1 MHGYRLTKGM
11 DLTKFVHTK
20 FPALVGPPAV
30 PETYMVSKELV
41 AYLETLVAFT
51 PYYRADDPRM
61 SGKMEMFYTKALK
74 RYQAFPYKD
83 FHKYIS
89 KKLIAFYDRFEPAVV
104 REESTQPGSPQ
115 EGDVV
120 ETGPL
125 PEGSIVNQSYH
136 MSGSED
142 EDKEAGP
149 PAAAAAGPGPVA
161 GAAGPAADAAAE
173 AAAISPDA
181 VSAPVAQAA
190 AQG

>member
-1 MHGYRLTKGM
+1 M
-11 DLTKFVHTK
+11 DLTVFVHTT

-83 FHKYIS
+83 FHKYVS

-104 REESTQPGSPQ
+104 REESKEPGSPM

-125 PEGSIVNQSYH
+125 PEGSIINQSYH

-142 EDKEAGP
+142 EDKEVGS
-149 PAAAAAGPGPVA
+149 PAAAAAGPGPVG
-161 GAAGPAADAAAE
+161 GAAGPAADAAIAPE
-173 AAAISPDA
+173 AVP
-181 VSAPVAQAA
+181 APVAA